1 LQHTWRPNPGK
12 ARSANETIFEEFCR
26 LFEKVSKNNEL
37 HEENICSGCLY
48 VVVLYITISPSH
60 RNTAVTGPKDLNTG
74 KETIMT
80 TSISTKLAAL
90 ALALMFNSVIMGGIA
105 YLFNAQLQQPTAV
118 TALASAVATSANDL
132 A

>member
-1 LQHTWRPNPGK
+1 
-12 ARSANETIFEEFCR
+12 
-26 LFEKVSKNNEL
+26 
-37 HEENICSGCLY
+37 
-48 VVVLYITISPSH
+48 
-60 RNTAVTGPKDLNTG
+60 
-74 KETIMT
+74 MT

-118 TALASAVATSANDL
+118 TALASTAANSANDV